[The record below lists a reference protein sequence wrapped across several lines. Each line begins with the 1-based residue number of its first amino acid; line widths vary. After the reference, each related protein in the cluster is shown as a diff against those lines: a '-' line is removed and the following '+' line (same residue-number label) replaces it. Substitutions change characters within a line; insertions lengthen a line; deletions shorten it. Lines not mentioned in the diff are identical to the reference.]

1 MNPDLF
7 RRRGGPRRQRGRD
20 ADQRAGQSD
29 RGKALV
35 VHFMQRAAADLD
47 ALALDLDPRRRH
59 VGMLDDLSGDELA
72 ERLRRHAACLPD
84 DLLLY
89 VRFSAKY
96 ECPVHPAA
104 LAALQPRVRFGD
116 SERDVG
122 RFPLIQIAD
131 VAEPGNRVRI
141 GRLTALV
148 RAALVSAKVASQFSP
163 GEAA

>member
-1 MNPDLF
+1 MNPELF

-35 VHFMQRAAADLD
+35 VHFMQRAAADLN
-47 ALALDLDPRRRH
+47 ALTLDLDPRRRH

-84 DLLLY
+84 DMLLY
-89 VRFSAKY
+89 VRFSAKH
-96 ECPVHPAA
+96 ECPMHPAA
-104 LAALQPRVRFGD
+104 LAALQPRVKFGD
-116 SERDVG
+116 PDRDVG

-148 RAALVSAKVASQFSP
+148 RAALVSAKVASQFSQ
-163 GEAA
+163 GEAT

>member
-1 MNPDLF
+1 M
-7 RRRGGPRRQRGRD
+7 
-20 ADQRAGQSD
+20 
-29 RGKALV
+29 
-35 VHFMQRAAADLD
+35 HFMLRASADLD

-59 VGMLDDLSGDELA
+59 VGMLADLSGDELA

-96 ECPVHPAA
+96 ECPVRPAA
-104 LAALQPRVRFGD
+104 LAALQPRVKLGTP
-116 SERDVG
+116 ERDIG

-131 VAEPGNRVRI
+131 VAAPGNRVRI

-148 RAALVSAKVASQFSP
+148 RAALVAAKVASQF
-163 GEAA
+163 GQQEAT